1 MLFLGLCA
9 HSEDQFPISFPVLQI
24 SKRLE
29 RTAGDFKRLGQ
40 LGFWGQL
47 VCSVTAAVILAFSVL
62 VTGHARAPVSTY
74 LTAGGIA
81 AAFLSTFWSFGYT
94 RLSQKLRD
102 AVNDPAKVTL
112 YHNDNLFYLN
122 YAELCLCS
130 NGVLCCRE
138 QAPPRAEV
146 VKRLKDGIVINLL
159 GLGSLLLGLQ
169 ATVGVLVAKALT
181 SSSTPFLQG
190 APQGFSPVLA
200 LDVFLV
206 QVRKRTTIAL
216 FT

>member
-146 VKRLKDGIVINLL
+146 VKRLKDGIVINC
-159 GLGSLLLGLQ
+159 GCPGCE
-169 ATVGVLVAKALT
+169 
-181 SSSTPFLQG
+181 SSHFLQYSVFTRS
-190 APQGFSPVLA
+190 APRLQSGSCSRRLSCTGEKAYNNSFVH
-200 LDVFLV
+200 
-206 QVRKRTTIAL
+206 VR
-216 FT
+216 